1 MPALGGEAGDE
12 GSEIVEAL
20 RAFGA
25 AEAALRRRSQGV
37 LRLSENDVAAMR
49 YLLRARDDG
58 RRVGPK
64 ELGEY
69 LGIQSSSVT
78 AMLDRLERAGRL
90 RRESSP
96 GDRRA
101 LVVVPMVP
109 DGEDQRAVLGEVRPE
124 LVGIAESLAPGHAQI
139 VLEFLHR
146 MRDTADRI
154 QTRNEPRG

>member
-1 MPALGGEAGDE
+1 MRALGRDVEVE
-12 GSEIVEAL
+12 GTQLVEAL
-20 RAFGA
+20 HEFVV
-25 AEAALRRRSQGV
+25 AEAALRRRSHGV

-49 YLLRARDDG
+49 YLLRARDEG
-58 RRVGPK
+58 RSVRPK

-78 AMLDRLERAGRL
+78 AMLDRLERAGRI

-101 LVVVPMVP
+101 LVVVPTVP
-109 DGEDQRAVLGEVRPE
+109 DGEDQRAMIGEVRPE

-139 VLEFLHR
+139 VLEFLRR
-146 MRDTADRI
+146 MRETADRI
-154 QTRNEPRG
+154 QIP